1 MSVFDGLR
9 FRKVFSPI
17 HNLDPRIKFIY
28 VIAIF
33 VVAILFNQIIPLLI
47 LFVMQIP
54 FVLLARVQKQWLRS
68 LRGAAF
74 LATFIFVVN
83 VGTTYFTSGYLL
95 TAINVENAAAMTL
108 RFVVLVESFSVFFL
122 TTSPDHLG
130 LALEESRVP
139 YEFAFAFTTAV
150 RFVPVLAEEAQT
162 IMDAQKARGLEL
174 EKGGLLKRIR
184 NYVPVLI
191 PLIVSA
197 IRRSLELAE
206 AMESRAW
213 GATKKRTNLYL
224 LKLHKGD
231 YSLLSITVGILL
243 CCCLR
248 SLFCDDP
255 NNNPIIIINNSQSNC
270 RSKHWL
276 HRHFFDR

>member
-1 MSVFDGLR
+1 MSVFDGLK
-9 FRKVFSPI
+9 FRRVYSPI
-17 HNLDPRIKFIY
+17 HNLDPRMKFLY
-28 VIAIF
+28 VCAVF
-33 VVAILFNQIIPLLI
+33 VAAILFGELIPLI
-47 LFVMQIP
+47 VLFLLPIP
-54 FVLLARVQKQWLRS
+54 FVVLAGVRKEWLRS

-74 LATFIFVVN
+74 LAGFIFIVN
-83 VGTTYFTSGYLL
+83 IASNFFTSGYVL
-95 TAINVENAAAMTL
+95 TAAAVETSAAMTL

-130 LALEESRVP
+130 LALEQTRVP

-174 EKGGLLKRIR
+174 EKGGILKRIR

-213 GATKKRTNLYL
+213 GATKKRTNLYA
-224 LKLHKGD
+224 LKLHRGD
-231 YSLLSITVGILL
+231 FALLAITIGVLVVAVYVRL
-243 CCCLR
+243 YVPL
-248 SLFCDDP
+248 P
-255 NNNPIIIINNSQSNC
+255 AINQF
-270 RSKHWL
+270 L
-276 HRHFFDR
+276 

>member
-1 MSVFDGLR
+1 MSVFDGLK
-9 FRKVFSPI
+9 FRRVYSPI
-17 HNLDPRIKFIY
+17 HNLDPRMKFLY
-28 VIAIF
+28 VCAVF
-33 VVAILFNQIIPLLI
+33 VAAILFGELIPLI
-47 LFVMQIP
+47 VLFLLPIP
-54 FVLLARVQKQWLRS
+54 FVVLAGVRKEWLRS

-74 LATFIFVVN
+74 LAGFIFIVN
-83 VGTTYFTSGYLL
+83 IASNFFTSGYVL
-95 TAINVENAAAMTL
+95 TATAVETSAAMTL

-130 LALEESRVP
+130 LALEQTRVP

-213 GATKKRTNLYL
+213 GATKKRTNLYA
-224 LKLHKGD
+224 LKLHRGD
-231 YSLLSITVGILL
+231 FALLAITIGVLVVAVYVRL
-243 CCCLR
+243 YVPL
-248 SLFCDDP
+248 P
-255 NNNPIIIINNSQSNC
+255 AINQF
-270 RSKHWL
+270 L
-276 HRHFFDR
+276 

>member
-1 MSVFDGLR
+1 MSVFEGLR
-9 FRKVFSPI
+9 FRKVYSPI
-17 HNLDPRIKFIY
+17 HNLDPRIKFVY

-33 VVAILFNQIIPLLI
+33 IAAIAFYQIIPLLF

-74 LATFIFVVN
+74 LAAFIFLIN
-83 VGTTYFTSGYLL
+83 LAARFFQNGYFL
-95 TAINVENAAAMTL
+95 TPVDIESSIALTL
-108 RFVVLVESFSVFFL
+108 RFIVLVESFSVFFL

-130 LALEESRVP
+130 LALENSRVP

-184 NYVPVLI
+184 NYIPVLI

-213 GATKKRTNLYL
+213 GAVKKRSNLYM
-224 LKLHKGD
+224 LKLHRGD
-231 YSLLSITVGILL
+231 YGLIAIIVGILAVTTYVYL
-243 CCCLR
+243 FVYIPSIV
-248 SLFCDDP
+248 SL
-255 NNNPIIIINNSQSNC
+255 
-270 RSKHWL
+270 L
-276 HRHFFDR
+276 HL

>member
-1 MSVFDGLR
+1 MSRGLGGSVFDGLK
-9 FRKVFSPI
+9 FRKVSSPI
-17 HNLDPRIKFIY
+17 HNLDPRMKFVY

-33 VVAILFNQIIPLLI
+33 VAAILFSAIIPLAI
-47 LFVMQIP
+47 LFVMQLP
-54 FVLLARVQKQWLRS
+54 FVFLARVQRQWLRS

-74 LATFIFVVN
+74 LALFIFMIN
-83 VGTTYFTSGYLL
+83 IASSFFTHGYTLF
-95 TAINVENAAAMTL
+95 AADWENAGAMTM

-130 LALEESRVP
+130 LALEQSHVP
-139 YEFAFAFTTAV
+139 YEFSFAFTTAV

-174 EKGGLLKRIR
+174 EKGNFMKRIR

-213 GATKKRTNLYL
+213 GATKKRTNLYE
-224 LKLHKGD
+224 LKLHRGD
-231 YSLLSITVGILL
+231 YT
-243 CCCLR
+243 
-248 SLFCDDP
+248 LFG
-255 NNNPIIIINNSQSNC
+255 IIILILAVTIYAFFFIHVPTV
-270 RSKHWL
+270 RSFL
-276 HRHFFDR
+276 GYA

>member
-1 MSVFDGLR
+1 MSVFDGLK
-9 FRKVFSPI
+9 FRKVYSPI
-17 HNLDPRIKFIY
+17 HNLDPRVKFIY
-28 VIAIF
+28 VCAVF
-33 VVAILFNQIIPLLI
+33 VAAILFGEILPLI
-47 LFVMQIP
+47 ALFLMSIP
-54 FVLLARVQKQWLRS
+54 FVLLAGVQKEWLRS

-74 LATFIFVVN
+74 LAAFIFLVN
-83 VGTTYFTSGYLL
+83 IASSFFTSGYVL
-95 TAINVENAAAMTL
+95 TAVAVETAAAMTL

-130 LALEESRVP
+130 LALEQTRVP

-174 EKGGLLKRIR
+174 EKGGFLKRIR

-213 GATKKRTNLYL
+213 GATKKRTNLYA
-224 LKLHKGD
+224 LKLHRGD
-231 YSLLSITVGILL
+231 FALLVINVAVLAVAIYVRLHVPVPTLSQ
-243 CCCLR
+243 
-248 SLFCDDP
+248 LF
-255 NNNPIIIINNSQSNC
+255 
-270 RSKHWL
+270 L
-276 HRHFFDR
+276 V

>member
-1 MSVFDGLR
+1 MSVFDGLK
-9 FRKVFSPI
+9 FRRVYSPI
-17 HNLDPRIKFIY
+17 HNLDPRMKFVY
-28 VIAIF
+28 VCTVF
-33 VVAILFNQIIPLLI
+33 VAAILFSEVIPLI
-47 LFVMQIP
+47 ALFLMPIP
-54 FVLLARVQKQWLRS
+54 FVLLARVQKEWLRS

-74 LATFIFVVN
+74 LAGFIFLVN
-83 VGTTYFTSGYLL
+83 LASSFFYSGYVL
-95 TAINVENAAAMTL
+95 TAAAVENSAAMTL

-130 LALEESRVP
+130 LALEQSRVP

-174 EKGGLLKRIR
+174 EKGGVLKRIR

-213 GATKKRTNLYL
+213 GATKKRTNLYA
-224 LKLHKGD
+224 LKLHRGD
-231 YSLLSITVGILL
+231 FALLSVTIVVLVVSIYVRLYL
-243 CCCLR
+243 
-248 SLFCDDP
+248 SIP
-255 NNNPIIIINNSQSNC
+255 VISQS
-270 RSKHWL
+270 L
-276 HRHFFDR
+276 

>member
-1 MSVFDGLR
+1 MSVFDGLK
-9 FRKVFSPI
+9 FRKVYSPI
-17 HNLDPRIKFIY
+17 HNLDPRMKFIY
-28 VIAIF
+28 VCAVF
-33 VVAILFNQIIPLLI
+33 VAAILFSKLIPLI
-47 LFVMQIP
+47 ALFLLPIP
-54 FVLLARVQKQWLRS
+54 FVLLAGVQKQWLRS

-74 LATFIFVVN
+74 LATFIFLIN
-83 VGTTYFTSGYLL
+83 IATTFFTSGYVI
-95 TAINVENAAAMTL
+95 TAATIENAAAMTL

-130 LALEESRVP
+130 LALEQTHVP

-174 EKGGLLKRIR
+174 EKGGFLKRIR

-213 GATKKRTNLYL
+213 GATKKRTNLYA
-224 LKLHKGD
+224 LKLHQGD
-231 YSLLSITVGILL
+231 FALLAITIGVLIVSLYVWIFVPLPTISQ
-243 CCCLR
+243 
-248 SLFCDDP
+248 LF
-255 NNNPIIIINNSQSNC
+255 
-270 RSKHWL
+270 
-276 HRHFFDR
+276 

>member
-1 MSVFDGLR
+1 MSVFDGLK
-9 FRKVFSPI
+9 FRRVYSPI

-33 VVAILFNQIIPLLI
+33 VAAIMFSQIIPLLI

-54 FVLLARVQKQWLRS
+54 FVLIARVQRQWLRS

-74 LATFIFVVN
+74 LATLIFLVNIATTFFITN
-83 VGTTYFTSGYLL
+83 YTL
-95 TAINVENAAAMTL
+95 TPLDVEKALAMTL

-130 LALEESRVP
+130 LALENSRVP

-184 NYVPVLI
+184 NYIPVLI

-213 GATKKRTNLYL
+213 GATKKRTNLYA
-224 LKLHKGD
+224 LKLHRGD
-231 YSLLSITVGILL
+231 YILLAIISGVLAVTIYLYILLSLQLITIPTIL
-243 CCCLR
+243 
-248 SLFCDDP
+248 S
-255 NNNPIIIINNSQSNC
+255 
-270 RSKHWL
+270 
-276 HRHFFDR
+276 FF

>member
-1 MSVFDGLR
+1 MSVFDGLK
-9 FRKVFSPI
+9 FRRVYSPI
-17 HNLDPRIKFIY
+17 HNLDPRMKFIY
-28 VIAIF
+28 VCAVF
-33 VVAILFNQIIPLLI
+33 VAAILFGELIPLI
-47 LFVMQIP
+47 ALFLLPLP
-54 FVLLARVQKQWLRS
+54 FVFLAGVQKEWLRS

-74 LATFIFVVN
+74 LAIFIFVVN
-83 VGTTYFTSGYLL
+83 IASNFFTSGYVL
-95 TAINVENAAAMTL
+95 TAVAVETAFAMTL

-130 LALEESRVP
+130 LALEQSRVP

-174 EKGGLLKRIR
+174 EKGGILKRIR

-213 GATKKRTNLYL
+213 GATKKRTNLYA
-224 LKLHKGD
+224 
-231 YSLLSITVGILL
+231 
-243 CCCLR
+243 LR
-248 SLFCDDP
+248 
-255 NNNPIIIINNSQSNC
+255 
-270 RSKHWL
+270 L
-276 HRHFFDR
+276 HRGDFALLAITIGVLVVAIYVRWYVPIPSISQFL

>member
-1 MSVFDGLR
+1 MSVFDGLK
-9 FRKVFSPI
+9 FRKVYSPI

-28 VIAIF
+28 VCGVF
-33 VVAILFNQIIPLLI
+33 VVAIIFGQIFPLAF
-47 LFVMQIP
+47 LFVFQIP
-54 FVLLARVQKQWLRS
+54 FVLSARVQRQWLRS
-68 LRGAAF
+68 LRGALF
-74 LATFIFVVN
+74 LATFIFLVN
-83 VGTTYFTSGYLL
+83 IASSFFTEGYVL
-95 TAINVENAAAMTL
+95 TPVKVESAAAMTL

-130 LALEESRVP
+130 LALEQSRVP
-139 YEFAFAFTTAV
+139 YEFSFAFTTAV

-174 EKGGLLKRIR
+174 EKGGFMKRIR

-213 GATKKRTNLYL
+213 GATKKRTNLYV
-224 LKLHKGD
+224 LKLHRGD
-231 YSLLSITVGILL
+231 FALLAITIGLL
-243 CCCLR
+243 AVAAYVALYHI
-248 SLFCDDP
+248 P
-255 NNNPIIIINNSQSNC
+255 VPTVSQ
-270 RSKHWL
+270 
-276 HRHFFDR
+276 FF

>member
-1 MSVFDGLR
+1 MSVFDGLK
-9 FRKVFSPI
+9 FRRVYSPI
-17 HNLDPRIKFIY
+17 HNLDPRIKFVY
-28 VIAIF
+28 VCAVF
-33 VVAILFNQIIPLLI
+33 VAAILFGEILPLI
-47 LFVMQIP
+47 ALFLMPIP
-54 FVLLARVQKQWLRS
+54 FVFLAGVQKEWLRS

-74 LATFIFVVN
+74 LATFIFLVN
-83 VGTTYFTSGYLL
+83 IASNFFTSGYVL
-95 TAINVENAAAMTL
+95 TAMAVETAAAMTL
-108 RFVVLVESFSVFFL
+108 RFVVLVESFSVLFL

-130 LALEESRVP
+130 LALEQTHMP

-174 EKGGLLKRIR
+174 EKGGFLKRIR

-213 GATKKRTNLYL
+213 GATKKRTNLYA
-224 LKLHKGD
+224 LKLHRGD
-231 YSLLSITVGILL
+231 FALLAITIGVLVVAIYV
-243 CCCLR
+243 R
-248 SLFCDDP
+248 VYVAVP
-255 NNNPIIIINNSQSNC
+255 TISQF
-270 RSKHWL
+270 L
-276 HRHFFDR
+276 

>member
-1 MSVFDGLR
+1 MSVFDGLK
-9 FRKVFSPI
+9 FRKVYSPI
-17 HNLDPRIKFIY
+17 HNLDPRVKFIY
-28 VIAIF
+28 VCAVF
-33 VVAILFNQIIPLLI
+33 VAAILFGEILPLI
-47 LFVMQIP
+47 ALFLMSIP
-54 FVLLARVQKQWLRS
+54 FVLLAGVQKEWLRS

-74 LATFIFVVN
+74 LAAFIFLVN
-83 VGTTYFTSGYLL
+83 IASSYFTSGYVL
-95 TAINVENAAAMTL
+95 TAVAVETAAAMTL

-130 LALEESRVP
+130 LALEQTRVP

-174 EKGGLLKRIR
+174 EKGGFLKRIR

-213 GATKKRTNLYL
+213 GATKKRTNLYA
-224 LKLHKGD
+224 LKLHRGD
-231 YSLLSITVGILL
+231 FALLVINVAVLVVAIYVRLYVPVPTLNQ
-243 CCCLR
+243 
-248 SLFCDDP
+248 LF
-255 NNNPIIIINNSQSNC
+255 
-270 RSKHWL
+270 L
-276 HRHFFDR
+276 V

>member
-1 MSVFDGLR
+1 MSVFDGLK
-9 FRKVFSPI
+9 FRRVYSPI
-17 HNLDPRIKFIY
+17 HNLDPRMKFVY
-28 VIAIF
+28 VCVVF
-33 VVAILFNQIIPLLI
+33 VVAILFGELLPLI
-47 LFVMQIP
+47 VLFLMPIP
-54 FVLLARVQKQWLRS
+54 FVLLAGVSKEWLRS

-74 LATFIFVVN
+74 LATFIFLVN
-83 VGTTYFTSGYLL
+83 IATKFFSQGYLL
-95 TAINVENAAAMTL
+95 TAADVEFAVAMTL

-130 LALEESRVP
+130 LALEQTHVP

-174 EKGGLLKRIR
+174 EKGGFLKRIR

-213 GATKKRTNLYL
+213 GATKKRTNLYALKFHRGDFAL
-224 LKLHKGD
+224 LAITIGVLAVAI
-231 YSLLSITVGILL
+231 YVRLYVPLPTLSQFL
-243 CCCLR
+243 
-248 SLFCDDP
+248 
-255 NNNPIIIINNSQSNC
+255 
-270 RSKHWL
+270 
-276 HRHFFDR
+276 